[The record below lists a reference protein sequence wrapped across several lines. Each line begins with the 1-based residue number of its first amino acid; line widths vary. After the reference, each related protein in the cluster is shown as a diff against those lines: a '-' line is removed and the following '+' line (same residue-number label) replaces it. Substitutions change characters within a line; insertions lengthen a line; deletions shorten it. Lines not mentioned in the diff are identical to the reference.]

1 MFRQPCLAIGFV
13 VLPTLV
19 FATSAGMAGE
29 SFETTPV
36 RPEGGDYVPPP
47 FVAVKTEPAGAL
59 CGKQHYDLAGPVPL
73 PVVNGHPVLTRGVW
87 TLDGQPL
94 APPSLKWT
102 LTTPAVAIADR
113 TWTQGAVRLTL
124 KQTVEYDGFITCD
137 LTLAPAENAAAVR
150 ELSLQLI
157 YCPERSAIYHIPAN
171 STTPAGLWPAKA
183 EIDQL
188 IPGVWGGDETGG
200 LACYIGSQ
208 RSWRGPS
215 PRIVLSRDQ
224 TGSGQ
229 ILYRLV
235 AEPLAISA
243 PVTFRLGFIAT
254 PVRDPETRHWQLYSV
269 ANGPSDLQRYVTRN
283 RIWTAMSDRYATFS
297 TNDPKRDAQ
306 KNALIA
312 EIHDQG
318 KTALAYTTYDHVE
331 EGAVEVAP
339 VWLMLSAKG
348 KPQVSPISPRD
359 PNSRRV
365 FCCPGSREWVK
376 WKIADLQAA
385 IDRYKV
391 DGFYV
396 DTSYVIMG
404 CSNGEHDHGWV
415 DNQGQRQVDFPVW
428 SQREIWRRAYEMLY
442 QQRGHAEIYAHHKG
456 GCTAALAAFTTAFC
470 DGEQYTSQPMKNLTL
485 DGFRAQ
491 IAGRNMGPLGLF
503 LCEYYRTQS
512 VGRPEKAGHHNPAE
526 CLMYCLVHGILP
538 TGYPGEHPVRELLSL
553 ADDLQLFDATWTPY
567 YAPDLPWKTSGAE
580 GLAVSAYRTARGD
593 TLLVVANP
601 TYTDVQCALTG
612 PTDAT
617 ADRTFV
623 IIDLLARLGRH
634 TPFTPGYRWEKG
646 DPARLSIGARSV
658 GVFAWIR
665 QPESLAAFAHQHGFA
680 SSDAQHARRTPVPE
694 DATLLDDFEEPDW
707 TLASDEGSL
716 SPTGRD
722 PVDTKSAIR
731 VQPRPKH
738 NAAAIM
744 LRFDI
749 SQDWSTCKGLSFW
762 IRPDKDFPVRAFDLR
777 LSNGGRYSAGSFL
790 VSHRPADM
798 LPAGK
803 WTQVKYDFGK
813 TPRQNVDIL
822 RLYFHRGELC
832 SGSFDIDE
840 MLLLGGHPC
849 AASASKTKTSPHNPR
864 KPGAVDRPG
873 AAPE

>member
-1 MFRQPCLAIGFV
+1 MFRHPCLALGLV
-13 VLPTLV
+13 VMSTLL
-19 FATSAGMAGE
+19 SAASGGMAGE
-29 SFETTPV
+29 SFETAPV
-36 RPEGGDYVPPP
+36 RPEGSNYVPPP
-47 FVAVKTEPAGAL
+47 FVAVQPESTGVV
-59 CGKQHYDLAGPVPL
+59 CGTRQYDLAGPVPL
-73 PVVNGHPVLTRGVW
+73 PTVNGHPVLTGGLW

-94 APPSLKWT
+94 TPPSLKWT

-113 TWTQGAVRLTL
+113 TWTQGAVRVTL
-124 KQTVEYDGFITCD
+124 RQTVEYDGFITCD
-137 LTLAPAENAAAVR
+137 LTLAPAEGTATVR
-150 ELSLQLI
+150 ELLLQLI
-157 YCPERSAIYHIPAN
+157 YRPERSAIYHIPAN
-171 STTPAGLWPAKA
+171 STTPAGLWPAKS

-215 PRIVLSRDQ
+215 PRIVVSREQ
-224 TGSGQ
+224 GGSGQ

-235 AEPLAISA
+235 AEPLALSA

-254 PVRDPETRHWQLYSV
+254 PVRVPESRHWQMYSV
-269 ANGPSDLQRYVTRN
+269 ANGSDDLQRYVTRN
-283 RIWTAMSDRYATFS
+283 RIWTAMSDHYATFS

-312 EIHDQG
+312 EIHEQG
-318 KTALAYTTYDHVE
+318 KRAVAYTTYDHVE
-331 EGAVEVAP
+331 HGAVEVPP

-348 KPQVSPISPRD
+348 KSQVSPISPRD

-365 FCCPGSREWVK
+365 FCCPGSSAWVEWK
-376 WKIADLQAA
+376 TADLQSA
-385 IDRYKV
+385 IQRHKV

-396 DTSYVIMG
+396 DTSYIIMG
-404 CSNGEHDHGWV
+404 CTNGEHGHGWV

-503 LCEYYRTQS
+503 LCEYYRTQH
-512 VGRPEKAGHHNPAE
+512 VGRPEKAGHHNPTE

-553 ADDLQLFDATWTPY
+553 ADDLQLFDAAWSPY
-567 YAPDLPWKTSGAE
+567 YAPDSPWKTSGAE
-580 GLAVSAYRTARGD
+580 GLAISAYRTARGD

-601 TYTDVQCALTG
+601 TYADVQCGLTG

-623 IIDLLARLGRH
+623 VVDILARLGRH
-634 TPFTPGYRWEKG
+634 SHTTAGYRWEKG
-646 DPARLSIGARSV
+646 DPGHVAIGARSV
-658 GVFAWIR
+658 GVFGWIR
-665 QPESLAAFAHQHGFA
+665 QPESLSAFAHQQGFA
-680 SSDAQHARRTPVPE
+680 GSDAQHVRRTPVPE
-694 DATLLDDFEEPDW
+694 GATLLDDFEEPDW
-707 TLASDEGSL
+707 NLASDEGNL
-716 SPTGRD
+716 STTDRE
-722 PVDTKSAIR
+722 PVDTKCAMR

-738 NAAAIM
+738 NAAALM
-744 LRFDI
+744 LRFDDP
-749 SQDWSTCKGLSFW
+749 QNWSTCQGLSFW
-762 IRPDKDFPVRAFDLR
+762 IRPDKDLPVRAFDLR
-777 LSNGGRYSAGSFL
+777 LSNDGRYVAGSTL
-790 VSHRPADM
+790 VSHRPADV
-798 LPAGK
+798 LPACK
-803 WTQVKYDFGK
+803 WTEVKYDFGK

-832 SGSFDIDE
+832 SGPFDIDE
-840 MLLLGGHPC
+840 MLLLGGHPI
-849 AASASKTKTSPHNPR
+849 AASSAKPQKSSQDTR
-864 KPGAVDRPG
+864 KPASLDRPG